1 MGVIKIKI
9 VINDRDPQ
17 YMFHYGSLYAEGRT
31 LLQCY
36 DSATVEVVETKTGN
50 VQVTPVDSPWMLDLL
65 RAEFLAQTALKKPKL
80 KIVKRH

>member
-9 VINDRDPQ
+9 AINDKDPL
-17 YMFHYGSLYAEGRT
+17 YMFHYGNLCAEGRT

-50 VQVTPVDSPWMLDLL
+50 VQVTPVDSPWMLDLI
-65 RAEFLAQTALKKPKL
+65 RERFLAETAVRKPKL
-80 KIVKRH
+80 KLVKRH